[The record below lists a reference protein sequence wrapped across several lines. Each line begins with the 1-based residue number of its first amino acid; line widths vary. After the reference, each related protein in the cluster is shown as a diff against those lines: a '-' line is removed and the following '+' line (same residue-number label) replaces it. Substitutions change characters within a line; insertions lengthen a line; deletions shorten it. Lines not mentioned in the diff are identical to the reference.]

1 MKTKTAKMKTAKTKV
16 QENAKKT
23 VDSNAV
29 NESKA
34 PTLNHKQVTTLGL
47 LCKLPPATAVTLC
60 GMAGDPLADSVTETQ
75 RNTFTKTVLTP
86 LEKAG
91 LLVVDHTAKP
101 FTYQLNEKATSAS
114 PELGKLLGLLPT
126 TVPTSITVG
135 FLGGKVFGKE
145 TPANGKR
152 DLWVNVRFGR
162 ATGAILKRLVACG
175 AVGVH
180 QQAPGKPKHYY
191 RNPAK

>member
-1 MKTKTAKMKTAKTKV
+1 MKTKTAKQKV
-16 QENAKKT
+16 EDNAKKA
-23 VDSNAV
+23 VKDNSV
-29 NESKA
+29 NESKP
-34 PTLNHKQVTTLGL
+34 PTLSYKQVQVIGFLSKSAPYTMVS
-47 LCKLPPATAVTLC
+47 LCSLVNATNVVNDT
-60 GMAGDPLADSVTETQ
+60 MK
-75 RNTFTKTVLTP
+75 NTFAKTVMTP

-91 LLVVDHTAKP
+91 LIIPNKKDKP
-101 FTYQLNEKATSAS
+101 FTYLLNEKATSAS
-114 PELGKLLGLLPT
+114 HELPKLLASLPF

-135 FLGGKVFGKE
+135 FLGGMVFGKE
-145 TPANGKR
+145 TPPNGKR

-162 ATGAILKRLVACG
+162 ATAAILKRLVACG

>member
-1 MKTKTAKMKTAKTKV
+1 MKAKTKTAKQKV
-16 QENAKKT
+16 EDNAKK
-23 VDSNAV
+23 VVKDNGV

-34 PTLNHKQVTTLGL
+34 PILSHKQVQVISL
-47 LCKLPPATAVTLC
+47 LSKAAPYTIVSLC
-60 GMAGDPLADSVTETQ
+60 SMANGASVVSDTMK
-75 RNTFTKTVLTP
+75 NTFAKTVMTP

-91 LLVVDHTAKP
+91 IVLPNKQAKP
-101 FTYQLNEKATSAS
+101 FTYTLNEKATSAS
-114 PELGKLLGLLPT
+114 HELPKLLDALPT

-135 FLGGKVFGKE
+135 FLGGMVFGKE
-145 TPANGKR
+145 QTPNGKR

-162 ATGAILKRLVACG
+162 ATAAILKRLVACG